1 MRPAVPEEAVV
12 DATSFDPLGAAIVL
26 GQLAAGQS
34 TAIRS
39 GLLDDI
45 ARKDGFSSSRL
56 TPILA
61 ALCDIGV
68 LRAAADGYA
77 FAISA
82 DEMRM
87 HAAVLRGFAYAA
99 YRHRDSNEIDITLS
113 PPADPSRLM
122 EILPKQG
129 FAWARLHNTKD
140 SLIELASAAR
150 WRFVIISP
158 FLDDEGLEWIGQLF
172 DATAARSVQRTLI
185 ARGLDSKDAE
195 VLRSQRPML
204 ASKNVRILTYAIT
217 HDPTLRSI
225 PVETFHAKILLA
237 DLDKAYIGSSNM
249 NRWSRDFSME
259 CGVVIRGPAA
269 KPVATLVDALLQIS
283 EPWHA

>member
-1 MRPAVPEEAVV
+1 MRPVVPEEAVA

-26 GQLAAGQS
+26 GQLAGGQS
-34 TAIRS
+34 TAVRS
-39 GLLDDI
+39 ALLDDI
-45 ARKDGFSSSRL
+45 SRKDSFSSSRL
-56 TPILA
+56 APIIA

-68 LRAAADGYA
+68 LRPAADGYV

-87 HAAVLRGFAYAA
+87 HAAVLRGVAYAA

-150 WRFVIISP
+150 SRFVIISP

-172 DATAARSVQRTLI
+172 QATTAESVQRTLI
-185 ARGLDSKDAE
+185 ARGLDTKEAE
-195 VLRSQRPML
+195 VIRSHRPML
-204 ASKNVRILTYAIT
+204 ASKNVRVLTYAIS
-217 HDPTLRSI
+217 HDPALRRI

-283 EPWHA
+283 EQWHA